1 MAKARIILAMT
12 ALRTTVLMKT
22 DIAGSTPRFRR
33 LLTADLQALLIEHRN
48 IVARHAADHGGQ
60 IVKLAGD
67 GYWLE
72 FPSVTGAA
80 KAAIDMQ
87 NALRAAQVNK
97 GDNRIAMRNVIAL
110 GDVAF
115 HEGDL
120 IGDTLALMM
129 RLEDITPPDEIYLT
143 VAART
148 ALVSAEVR
156 TGLVDSFTLQ
166 GFSEPI
172 PVYRIV
178 QRHRTNIVT
187 GAYILVSDVR
197 GFTRF
202 SESMPT
208 PEVERLLDAL
218 DRIIH
223 ETARDF
229 GGTIHLGFGDSYC
242 LTFPDAATLIAAAD
256 QVAQEW
262 EMITRDEWTDHAVT
276 ISLHRGEIHMFRS
289 FVYGE
294 GFRVAARLPRALAE
308 ALQYNEG
315 GVFVTDRLRDD
326 LHGSPWHN
334 RLQRFILSKSN
345 ADQGGLGIYR
355 LMYTKEE

>member
-1 MAKARIILAMT
+1 MT

-33 LLTADLQALLIEHRN
+33 LLTADLQALLVEHRN
-48 IVARHAADHGGQ
+48 IVERHAADHGGQ

-80 KAAIDMQ
+80 KSAIDMQ
-87 NALRAAQVNK
+87 DTLRAAQMNK

-115 HEGDL
+115 HQGDL
-120 IGDTLALMM
+120 IGDTLALMV

-143 VAART
+143 VAARL
-148 ALVSAEVR
+148 ALASSEIQ

-166 GFSEPI
+166 GFAEPI

-178 QRHRTNIVT
+178 QRHRTNIVA
-187 GAYILVSDVR
+187 GAYILVSDIR
-197 GFTRF
+197 GFVPF
-202 SESMPT
+202 SESMAT
-208 PEVERLLDAL
+208 ATVERLLNAL
-218 DRIIH
+218 DGVIYKA
-223 ETARDF
+223 ARDL

-242 LTFPDAATLIAAAD
+242 LTFPDAAMLIAAAE
-256 QVAQEW
+256 QLTNEW
-262 EMITRDEWTDHAVT
+262 EMISRDEWANHAIT
-276 ISLHRGEIHMFRS
+276 ACLHRGRINMFRS

-294 GFRVAARLPRALAE
+294 GFRTASRMTRALANV
-308 ALQYNEG
+308 LKHNEG
-315 GVFVTDRLRDD
+315 GVFVTDILRDD
-326 LHGSPWHN
+326 LYGSPWHN
-334 RLQRFILSKSN
+334 RLQPMSDARSAKP
-345 ADQGGLGIYR
+345 DGLNIYR
-355 LMYTKEE
+355 LVRAEKEKEGGV

>member
-1 MAKARIILAMT
+1 
-12 ALRTTVLMKT
+12 MKT

-33 LLTADLQALLIEHRN
+33 LLTADLQTLLIEHRN
-48 IVARHAADHGGQ
+48 IIARHAADHGGE

-80 KAAIDMQ
+80 KAAIGMQ
-87 NALRAAQVNK
+87 DALRAAQVNK

-120 IGDTLALMM
+120 IGDTLALMV

-143 VAART
+143 VAARA
-148 ALVSAEVR
+148 ALASAEIQ

-166 GFSEPI
+166 GFPEPV

-178 QRHRTNIVT
+178 QRHRTKIVA

-202 SESMPT
+202 SESMASQ
-208 PEVERLLDAL
+208 EVERLLDAL
-218 DRIIH
+218 DGIIH
-223 ETARDF
+223 KAARELR
-229 GGTIHLGFGDSYC
+229 GTIHLGFGDSYG
-242 LTFPDAATLIAAAD
+242 LTFPDAATLVAAGEQLAH
-256 QVAQEW
+256 EW
-262 EMITRDEWTDHAVT
+262 ETITRDEWVDHAIT

-308 ALQYNEG
+308 TLRYNEG

-334 RLQRFILSKSN
+334 RLQRFILNKSN
-345 ADQGGLGIYR
+345 ADQSGLGIYR
-355 LMYTKEE
+355 LMRTEEEDKAS